1 VSGRAEIRGYDPG
14 CSVGGVSGV
23 WVAVEEQD
31 ALAAAGAVSRVWRAS
46 PVTYAL
52 GPAALVM
59 VIDAGD
65 RPDGSAVYATDQVIL
80 RPPIPEDALA
90 VLTGGPQGLPIL
102 GFARVPEGYLAL
114 GRLRVTSHSSAW
126 AAGTPQPRFQ
136 DCHVN
141 IQDPLPFP
149 ALDRVRP
156 VSSTPLP
163 GVDWADLLPGDPIG
177 ALRGFLTAWFA
188 DVPAGTTAAPDGS
201 SRGLPRALAAL
212 YETAAGRR
220 EPLGGF
226 NRIFTPNQFQVA
238 DDGRVVFG
246 IECEGVWKVMMDPAE
261 SDPAVVYD
269 DLGAGPVAERE
280 RLAGFL
286 MQFSVCD
293 AAIGSPYGAWG
304 FAHEEGLRQLVGAA
318 GLRPIPLAPLRWPAD
333 PTHLYVGAGVAV
345 AAARME
351 PDAFQIYAGARQRA
365 ALLPMRDASF
375 EWEHFTG

>member
-1 VSGRAEIRGYDPG
+1 VLTRAS
-14 CSVGGVSGV
+14 CSVGGVSAV
-23 WVAVEEQD
+23 WVAVEERD
-31 ALAAAGAVSRVWRAS
+31 ALAAAGTVSRVWRAS
-46 PVTYAL
+46 SATYVL
-52 GPAALVM
+52 GPAALVV

-65 RPDGSAVYATDQVIL
+65 RPGGSAVHAVDEVVL

-102 GFARVPEGYLAL
+102 GFARVPEGCLPL

-126 AAGTPQPRFQ
+126 APDRSQSTFE
-136 DCHVN
+136 DCHLS
-141 IQDPLPFP
+141 IQNPLPFP
-149 ALDRVRP
+149 VLDRVRP
-156 VSSTPLP
+156 LPSAQLP
-163 GVDWADLLPGDPIG
+163 GWAWVDLLAGDPIG

-188 DVPAGTTAAPDGS
+188 DVPAVTPASPAGP
-201 SRGLPRALAAL
+201 RRELPHALTAL
-212 YETAAGRR
+212 YEAAAGRP
-220 EPLGGF
+220 EALGSF
-226 NRIFTPNQFQVA
+226 NRIFTPEQFRAA

-246 IECEGVWKVMMDPAE
+246 TECQGVWNVLMDPAE

-280 RLAGFL
+280 RLGGFL
-286 MQFSVCD
+286 VQFAVCD

-304 FAHEEGLRQLVGAA
+304 FAHEEGLQQLVGAA
-318 GLRPIPLAPLRWPAD
+318 GLRPVPLAPLRWPAD

-345 AAARME
+345 AAAQLG

-365 ALLPMRDASF
+365 GLLPLRDISV